1 MKRSRAAYTL
11 IEVLVASALIA
22 LVLAGAAAMAL
33 IVVTQEETGARVAR
47 VVNYQEQAVRLW
59 QLGLEPSTIQTI
71 LPGEPA
77 ITSLAFDTSTV
88 TLTGVGSVEHAVCTV
103 TFLPNQGASS
113 WSAGRWTA
121 GDPSI
126 ERTRAVTAYRPV
138 NR

>member
-1 MKRSRAAYTL
+1 MKPRAAYTL

-33 IVVTQEETGARVAR
+33 MLVTQEETGARVAR
-47 VVNYQEQAVRLW
+47 VVNYQEQAARLW
-59 QLGLEPSTIQTI
+59 QLGLEPATIEAI
-71 LPGEPA
+71 LPGDPA

-88 TLTGVGSVEHAVCTV
+88 TLTGIGNVERADCTV
-103 TFLPNQGASS
+103 TFLPNQGATS

-121 GDPSI
+121 GDPSV
-126 ERTRAVTAYRPV
+126 ERTRVVTAYRPV

>member
-1 MKRSRAAYTL
+1 MKRSRSAYTL

-88 TLTGVGSVEHAVCTV
+88 ALTGVGNV
-103 TFLPNQGASS
+103 
-113 WSAGRWTA
+113 
-121 GDPSI
+121 
-126 ERTRAVTAYRPV
+126 
-138 NR
+138 

>member
-33 IVVTQEETGARVAR
+33 IVVTQEEIGARVAR

-88 TLTGVGSVEHAVCTV
+88 TLTGVGNVEHAVCTI
-103 TFLPNQGASS
+103 TFLPNQGATS

-121 GDPSI
+121 GDPNV